1 MHMKMKKICAV
12 AVSAALACSL
22 GLAGCGSSATDE
34 GSAEGSAETTA
45 TEVELTDNTL
55 VVGFDAAYPPYGY
68 IDTETGEYTGF
79 DLDLA
84 AEVCERNGWELELQ
98 AIDWDA
104 KDALI
109 EQGNITCIWNGFT
122 YEGREDDYAFSG
134 LYMVNEQVVVT
145 TADSGITT
153 LDDLEGKSVITQVES
168 AALDVLETDYGDLAA
183 SFSGGE
189 VQTISDYDNAF
200 MQLESGAVDA
210 VACDLSIAAYQLAAN
225 PDAYVQLDESL
236 SSEHYAVGFKLGN
249 EAIADVVTDTL
260 REMDED
266 GFVEEL
272 CATYED
278 EGITYD
284 NWCLE

>member
-34 GSAEGSAETTA
+34 GSDAGSAEATS

-249 EAIADVVTDTL
+249 EDLADVVTDTL

>member
-1 MHMKMKKICAV
+1 MKKKVLAV
-12 AVSAALACSL
+12 LLVCALACF
-22 GLAGCGSSATDE
+22 GVFALAACSSSSDTE
-34 GSAEGSAETTA
+34 GSAEETTTSDEA
-45 TEVELTDNTL
+45 TVELENDTL
-55 VVGFDAAYPPYGY
+55 IVGFDSAYPPYGY
-68 IDTETGEYTGF
+68 IDTDTGEYTGF

-84 AEVCERNGWELELQ
+84 AEVCERNGWTLE
-98 AIDWDA
+98 ATPIDWDA

-134 LYMVNEQVVVT
+134 LYMINAQVIVT
-145 TADSGITT
+145 KADSDIES
-153 LDDLEGKSVITQVES
+153 LEDLAGKVVITQVDS
-168 AALDVLETDYGDLAA
+168 AALEVLEGDQADLNAT
-183 SFSGGE
+183 FDGGA

-210 VACDLSIAAYQLAAN
+210 VACDYSIAAYQMAAN
-225 PDAYVQLDESL
+225 EDAYKQLDESL

-249 EAIADVVTDTL
+249 EDLADLVTETL

-266 GFVEEL
+266 GTIEEI
-272 CATYED
+272 CAKYED
-278 EGITYD
+278 QGISYE

>member
-1 MHMKMKKICAV
+1 MKMKKVLAV
-12 AVSAALACSL
+12 ACSMALACSL
-22 GLAGCGSSATDE
+22 ALVGCGAGASDGGSEE
-34 GSAEGSAETTA
+34 GSTETTA
-45 TEVELTDNTL
+45 AEVELDDNTL
-55 VVGFDAAYPPYGY
+55 VVGFDAEYPPYGY

-84 AEVCERNGWELELQ
+84 EEVCARNGWTLELQ

-145 TADSGITT
+145 AVDSGIST
-153 LDDLEGKSVITQVES
+153 LDDLEGKTVITQVDS

-183 SFSGGE
+183 SFAGGE
-189 VQTISDYDNAF
+189 VQTISDYNNAF
-200 MQLESGAVDA
+200 MQLGSGAVDA
-210 VACDLSIAAYQLAAN
+210 VACDLSIAAYQIAAN
-225 PDAYVQLDESL
+225 PDVYVQLDESL

-249 EAIADVVTDTL
+249 EALADVVTDTL

-272 CATYED
+272 CEQYED
-278 EGITYD
+278 DGITYD

>member
-34 GSAEGSAETTA
+34 GSDAGSAETTA

-249 EAIADVVTDTL
+249 EDLADVVTDTL